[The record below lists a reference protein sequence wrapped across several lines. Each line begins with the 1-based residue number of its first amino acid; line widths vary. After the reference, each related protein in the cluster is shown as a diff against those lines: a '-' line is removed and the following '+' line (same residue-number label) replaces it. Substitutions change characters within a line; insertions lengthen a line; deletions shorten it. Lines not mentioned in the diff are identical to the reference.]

1 MTMNAFN
8 EWRAGMAPSSMV
20 GLVAG
25 GVLILALGAG
35 LLWWAMREDYAPLFS
50 DLADADAAEV
60 AAALDEAAVPY
71 RISDDGRL
79 IEVPAAMVHRTRMRL
94 VGEGVPSGGHVGLEL
109 FDESDFGVTEFA
121 QHVNLQR
128 ALQGELERT
137 IGTIEGVEAV
147 RVHLTLSRSSGL
159 LRDRDPSK
167 ASVALRVA
175 PGASLGTRQVL
186 GIQRLVAA
194 AVDGLPPEQ
203 VVVVDQQGQSI
214 GGSGAA
220 GGGLQLAYQ
229 LDEQAAIEARVRARV
244 ADLLAQGYPAD
255 AWRLAVDVQ
264 LNFDSVREVREMPV
278 ATGADGASLVLR
290 QRSNTTRMGGGN
302 GVAAAPERGQEGE
315 DVEYALG
322 RDSEEVTRAPGR
334 IERITVALLLSTPL
348 AEGEA
353 ERLRQLIEAAVG
365 LRADRGDRLEI
376 VSLAGEAPAAT
387 AVQEAAAADADPAD
401 GSELSPAAEV
411 GGEGADAAVAARPPA
426 AARDAASPAWGL
438 PGGVWPWAAGLGL
451 VLLLGLVAIALRG
464 GDRRTRLTPAE
475 REQALQ
481 RVRAW
486 LDASGVRT

>member
-8 EWRAGMAPSSMV
+8 EWRAGMAPSSVV
-20 GLVAG
+20 GLVVG

-79 IEVPAAMVHRTRMRL
+79 IEVPAAQVHRTRMRL

-137 IGTIEGVEAV
+137 IGTIDGVEAV

-229 LDEQAAIEARVRARV
+229 LDEQAAIESRVRARV
-244 ADLLAQGYPAD
+244 ADLLAQGYPVD

-290 QRSNTTRMGGGN
+290 QRTNATRMGGGS

-365 LRADRGDRLEI
+365 LRAERGDRLEI
-376 VSLAGEAPAAT
+376 VSLAGEAPSAA
-387 AVQEAAAADADPAD
+387 APRDDGVVEAAPADVVDAPARATVADADAVPA
-401 GSELSPAAEV
+401 PAARHPSAAR
-411 GGEGADAAVAARPPA
+411 GADPVAMP
-426 AARDAASPAWGL
+426 L
-438 PGGVWPWAAGLGL
+438 PGGVWPWVGGLS
-451 VLLLGLVAIALRG
+451 VLLLLALLGMALRG

-486 LDASGVRT
+486 LEAAEARP

>member
-8 EWRAGMAPSSMV
+8 EWRAGMAPSSIV
-20 GLVAG
+20 GLAAG

-71 RISDDGRL
+71 RISPDGRL
-79 IEVPAAMVHRTRMRL
+79 IEVPAAQVHRTRMRL
-94 VGEGVPSGGHVGLEL
+94 VGEGVPTGGHVGLEL

-137 IGTIEGVEAV
+137 IGTLEGVEAV

-167 ASVALRVA
+167 ASVALRIA

-244 ADLLAQGYPAD
+244 ADLLAQGYPVE

-290 QRSNTTRMGGGN
+290 QRTNTTRMGGGN

-376 VSLAGEAPAAT
+376 VSLAGEVPRAA
-387 AVQEAAAADADPAD
+387 VMP
-401 GSELSPAAEV
+401 
-411 GGEGADAAVAARPPA
+411 EGDAVAADVADGGEAPVDAAIAHDDAEPA
-426 AARDAASPAWGL
+426 TPAGLPVAARRAEPAPWTL
-438 PGGVWPWAAGLGL
+438 PGGLWPWAGGLGV
-451 VLLLGLVAIALRG
+451 VLLLAVLAIALRG

-475 REQALQ
+475 RDQALQ

-486 LDASGVRT
+486 LDASGAQP